1 MVQNG
6 EMMVKINHN
15 ITRIFFVSQ
24 SNEKIAVHCKHWS
37 TIKKKTLSI
46 YSKVNILNAN

>member
-1 MVQNG
+1 MYHVNYFIFNFRLSVVHNG

-24 SNEKIAVHCKHWS
+24 SNEKIAVHSKH
-37 TIKKKTLSI
+37 
-46 YSKVNILNAN
+46 